1 VKAITRA
8 DLTGFH
14 DRYFRAD
21 NALLVVS
28 GDVTTAQVQELA
40 RKDFGAWKGGGAPQ
54 VAFTDPPARQGTTI
68 YLVNRPGSVQSNIL
82 VGDVAIRPDNPDY
95 YPLQVMNQIVGGGTD
110 SRLFTILREQKG
122 WTYGAYSQ
130 VTRPKNVGYFVANAE
145 VRTAV
150 TDSALTEMLHQLRR
164 IRDEPISTQ
173 ELDAARSFLVGSF
186 PLRIETASQIASQV
200 ARNRLLGLPA
210 EELLSY
216 RDRIQAVT
224 AADVQR
230 VAREYVRPDQ
240 AVIVVVGDASQI
252 YPTLQGIAP
261 IVLTDVEGKPMQPG
275 DLTVKASTDRFDAT
289 RLKPMTLEYRVL
301 VQGNAMGDATTT
313 LAKEGGQWVSTQK
326 VNAAGA
332 TQEEVTRFDDAF
344 TPVSSHQTAAQG
356 PIQMEVTL
364 TFADGKVT
372 GTAKLPAQM
381 GGDRTI
387 DTAVPPG
394 TVFNGMGQWI
404 LAASELRPG
413 KTISVPA
420 FNAQSGSAA
429 NATFKVGAA
438 EQVTVPAGTFATFKV
453 DATVGPQQLT
463 LWVRQDA
470 PHIAVKQEIAG
481 QPVVV
486 ELQSTE

>member
-1 VKAITRA
+1 
-8 DLTGFH
+8 
-14 DRYFRAD
+14 
-21 NALLVVS
+21 
-28 GDVTTAQVQELA
+28 
-40 RKDFGAWKGGGAPQ
+40 
-54 VAFTDPPARQGTTI
+54 
-68 YLVNRPGSVQSNIL
+68 
-82 VGDVAIRPDNPDY
+82 
-95 YPLQVMNQIVGGGTD
+95 MNQIVGGGTD

-130 VTRPKNVGYFVANAE
+130 VTRPKDVGYFIANAE

-164 IRDEPISTQ
+164 IRDEPISPE
-173 ELDAARSFLVGSF
+173 ELNAAQSFLVGSF

-210 EELLSY
+210 EELLRY

-240 AVIVVVGDASQI
+240 AIIVVVGDATQI
-252 YPTLQGIAP
+252 YPKLQGIAP
-261 IVLTDVEGKPMQPG
+261 IVLSDVEGNPMQPG
-275 DLTVKASTDRFDAT
+275 DLTVKASTDRYDAT
-289 RLKPMTLEYRVL
+289 RLKPMTLEYQVL
-301 VQGNAMGDATTT
+301 VQGNAVGSSTTT

-332 TQEEVTRFDDAF
+332 TQEEMTRFDDSF
-344 TPVSSHQTAAQG
+344 TPVSARQTAAQG
-356 PIQMEVTL
+356 PIQMEIAT
-364 TFADGKVT
+364 TYANGRVT

-387 DTAVPPG
+387 DTEVPAG
-394 TVFNGMGQWI
+394 TVFGGMHQWI
-404 LAASELRPG
+404 LAAADLQPG
-413 KTISVPA
+413 KTVSVPV

-438 EQVTVPAGTFATFKV
+438 EEVTVPAGTFATYKV
-453 DATVGPQQLT
+453 DAAVGPQQLT
-463 LWVRQDA
+463 LWVRQEA
-470 PHIAVKQEIAG
+470 PHIPVKQEITG
-481 QPVVV
+481 QPVSVV
-486 ELQSTE
+486 LQAVK